1 MQQIEVKLSHTNVR
15 LNKNISG
22 ATVDE
27 AGRSSV
33 IIDNVT
39 MSDAGT
45 YMCIAENSVGAIR
58 ALSFIRIRG
67 KSRSRLFQGYSCNF
81 LGIP

>member
-1 MQQIEVKLSHTNVR
+1 MQLIKLKLSHVNLR
-15 LNKNISG
+15 LNKNVSA

-33 IIDNVT
+33 IIDNVSV
-39 MSDAGT
+39 SDAGT

-67 KSRSRLFQGYSCNF
+67 ELYFKAF
-81 LGIP
+81 